1 MQFLADFDYLEVY
14 STSNHSLMAI
24 FFPLFGIFTSFILI
38 YYLSSLN
45 RSNIFLALFFLC
57 CNLIVLVY
65 YGLHFTKDLFW
76 EGVCFV
82 NWLPLSYLLGPFLFY
97 YVKSTLSENNKLEK
111 WDWLHLLPAVF
122 IIFNCLPFT
131 TLPFDQKASIAHE
144 IVNITEN
151 YTLDFNFVSFEFILL
166 SRSAHLLVYS
176 VFSIIYFFRHAHK
189 VYKTHGTRSS
199 NHSILTKWML
209 LLCSIQIVIAINS
222 IGHMS
227 TLYDIKFSIF
237 GIPSYEIFTEKYYFG
252 ICGAGFFLQN
262 IFLFLFPKILY
273 GNVSYTIEKGKDSII
288 DDIKSNL
295 PKKIKDASVT
305 EDIEKIIEKYLS
317 SIPYTSRDF
326 SLSQMSFD
334 LKIPERF
341 LSNYFNKEL
350 QITFSEWRKNLRID
364 HVCRMIE
371 QGESKNLT
379 IEAIATNA
387 GFASR
392 SKFIDAFK
400 ERKGVTPSAF
410 IKSIVAQ

>member
-1 MQFLADFDYLEVY
+1 
-14 STSNHSLMAI
+14 MAI
-24 FFPLFGIFTSFILI
+24 LFPLFGIFTSFILL

-57 CNLIVLVY
+57 CNLVVLVY

-76 EGVCFV
+76 EGVSFV
-82 NWLPLSYLLGPFLFY
+82 HWLPLSYLLGPLLFF
-97 YVKSTLSENNKLEK
+97 YVKTTLSDKNKLEK
-111 WDWLHLLPAVF
+111 WDWLHLLPAAF
-122 IIFNCLPFT
+122 IVINCLPFT
-131 TLPFDQKASIAHE
+131 TLPFDQKANIAHE
-144 IVNITEN
+144 IVNVTEH
-151 YTLDFNFVSFEFILL
+151 YTLDFSFVSFEFILY
-166 SRSAHLLVYS
+166 SRSIHLLCYA
-176 VFSIIYFFRHAHK
+176 VFSIGYFYFHSKRFLK
-189 VYKTHGTRSS
+189 KYERLSS
-199 NHSILTKWML
+199 NHSIISRWLF

-227 TLYDIKFSIF
+227 TLYGVQFSIF
-237 GIPSYEIFTEKYYFG
+237 GIPSTSIFTEKYYFE
-252 ICGAGFFLQN
+252 ICGGGFFLQN

-273 GNVSYTIEKGKDSII
+273 GNVSYTIEEGKNNII
-288 DDIKSNL
+288 EDIKLSL
-295 PKKIKDASVT
+295 PKKQKETATVQ
-305 EDIEKIIEKYLS
+305 DIEQIIQVYLS
-317 SIPYTSRDF
+317 DLPFIQKEF

-350 QITFSEWRKNLRID
+350 DITFSDWRKNLRID
-364 HVCRMIE
+364 HVCRLIE
-371 QGESKNLT
+371 NGEAKNLT

-410 IKSIVAQ
+410 IKSIRTVEA